1 MSSWA
6 NLSQE
11 DLDYLEN
18 FDLDSSLIN
27 TIAANNCTNDT
38 STNSTPGHLFCN
50 LGFFQLEIK
59 KFQVGISR
67 YFGQKWISISF
78 LFITT

>member
-1 MSSWA
+1 MSPYA

-11 DLDYLEN
+11 DLDYLQN

-27 TIAANNCTNDT
+27 SSAVNNCTNDT

-59 KFQVGISR
+59 KFQVGILV
-67 YFGQKWISISF
+67 YFCPKLDF
-78 LFITT
+78 N